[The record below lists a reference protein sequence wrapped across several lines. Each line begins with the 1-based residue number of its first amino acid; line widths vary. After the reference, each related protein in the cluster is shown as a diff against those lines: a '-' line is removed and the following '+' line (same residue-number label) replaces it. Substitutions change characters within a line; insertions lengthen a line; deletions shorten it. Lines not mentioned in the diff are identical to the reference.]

1 MVRKLFSILVITL
14 FFTISC
20 DDKKPTNDD
29 DASVDRDEIVRID
42 EDVDETVDDSLPDT
56 NSDSDEIPDGDGDTS
71 LPDTSSDSDE
81 IPDGD
86 SDTDTDTGTTLS
98 IIYVAGDGSGDYNC
112 DGTDD
117 HIEINAALDFVVA
130 NSEYDTVYLKGAY
143 TYLIND
149 SIYISANT
157 ILEGDENAVIK
168 LVNNADWQTQYKPLI
183 GQKGTK
189 FIVRLK
195 DQSVTTGNIT
205 IRGFE
210 LDGNRS
216 NQSEPAGASY
226 YRMIQLQNSYNVTI
240 NDMYIHHGL
249 ADGIILEWS
258 ADASYDINSKFYNNR
273 IHYDGHDGIYLGQV
287 TNFEIYNNI
296 STNTRTDASFRMQN
310 CNNFKIY
317 NNITGNAPDRRM
329 SGVSAV
335 HIINYGDRPLN
346 DVEIYNNFFYG
357 NQVWHGIWLEQ
368 EAKGGA
374 GSLNTHTGV
383 YIHHNVISQYKL
395 AGIGIYGF
403 NNTRIENNTIE
414 ISTEDAGITFYSGDP
429 VNTSL
434 SGFQTFVKN
443 NIIVKNFTYGI
454 DNRVPSLHTFISD
467 YNSINGNLVGN
478 YNDVTSTT
486 DIYTDPMLACE
497 YYFENEDEFRYYNA
511 TSYYILSPIWEECAN
526 AENHPNCRTD
536 LGANEVWQIYHLKS
550 ESGRWDGTDWINDD
564 GTSPC
569 IDAGDPSSDHS
580 NEPAPNGNRINIGAF
595 GNSETASKTHN

>member
-273 IHYDGHDGIYLGQV
+273 IHYDGH
-287 TNFEIYNNI
+287 
-296 STNTRTDASFRMQN
+296 
-310 CNNFKIY
+310 
-317 NNITGNAPDRRM
+317 
-329 SGVSAV
+329 
-335 HIINYGDRPLN
+335 
-346 DVEIYNNFFYG
+346 
-357 NQVWHGIWLEQ
+357 
-368 EAKGGA
+368 
-374 GSLNTHTGV
+374 
-383 YIHHNVISQYKL
+383 
-395 AGIGIYGF
+395 
-403 NNTRIENNTIE
+403 
-414 ISTEDAGITFYSGDP
+414 
-429 VNTSL
+429 
-434 SGFQTFVKN
+434 
-443 NIIVKNFTYGI
+443 
-454 DNRVPSLHTFISD
+454 
-467 YNSINGNLVGN
+467 
-478 YNDVTSTT
+478 
-486 DIYTDPMLACE
+486 
-497 YYFENEDEFRYYNA
+497 
-511 TSYYILSPIWEECAN
+511 
-526 AENHPNCRTD
+526 
-536 LGANEVWQIYHLKS
+536 
-550 ESGRWDGTDWINDD
+550 
-564 GTSPC
+564 
-569 IDAGDPSSDHS
+569 
-580 NEPAPNGNRINIGAF
+580 
-595 GNSETASKTHN
+595 